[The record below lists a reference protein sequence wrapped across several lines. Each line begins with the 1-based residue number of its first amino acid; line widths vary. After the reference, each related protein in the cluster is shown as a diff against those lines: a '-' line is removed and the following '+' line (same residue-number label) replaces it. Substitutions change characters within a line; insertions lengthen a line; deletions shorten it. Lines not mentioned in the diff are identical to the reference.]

1 MAMICKYHDHADNF
15 RLCLKYIFY
24 DILSIK
30 FMHPILTR
38 YLSNDEL
45 LFNNEVVPGMTGYG
59 ASPIYHTGQC
69 MLGLVASAESATHSA
84 PLRPAGMILS

>member
-1 MAMICKYHDHADNF
+1 M
-15 RLCLKYIFY
+15 LKVHLY

-38 YLSNDEL
+38 YLSKYGL

-69 MLGLVASAESATHSA
+69 MLGLVTNASN
-84 PLRPAGMILS
+84 